1 MREVGLA
8 LLLERL
14 APLAR
19 LLAAVEEQ
27 VGVVGE
33 LLDPGVAVLVG
44 VEARLDQAQGEGGEG
59 EHLAAP
65 GDRLPLEVVERDD
78 RVDQAHLQRLLGVVQ
93 AAEQPELLRLL
104 GPDQVAQEGGAEAA
118 VPGADP
124 RPGLAEAGVVGGDR
138 QVAADVEDVAA
149 ADRVAGD
156 HRHHRLRQPPHLHL
170 QVGDVEAAERRA
182 LGDVAGV
189 AADPLVAAGAERPRS
204 LAGEDDHADL
214 GVLAGQL
221 ERGAQI
227 STSVC
232 GRKALRTS
240 GRSIVIL
247 AIPSAFS

>member
-1 MREVGLA
+1 MLTR
-8 LLLERL
+8 
-14 APLAR
+14 PIS
-19 LLAAVEEQ
+19 
-27 VGVVGE
+27 
-33 LLDPGVAVLVG
+33 
-44 VEARLDQAQGEGGEG
+44 
-59 EHLAAP
+59 
-65 GDRLPLEVVERDD
+65 
-78 RVDQAHLQRLLGVVQ
+78 QRLLGVVL

-104 GPDQVAQEGGAEAA
+104 GPDEVAQQGGAEAA

-170 QVGDVEAAERRA
+170 QVGDVEAAERGA

-189 AADPLVAAGAERPRS
+189 AADRLVAARAERLLA
-204 LAGEDDHADL
+204 LAGEDDRRRPRCP
-214 GVLAGQL
+214 
-221 ERGAQI
+221 RGPARARREI
-227 STSVC
+227 SISVC